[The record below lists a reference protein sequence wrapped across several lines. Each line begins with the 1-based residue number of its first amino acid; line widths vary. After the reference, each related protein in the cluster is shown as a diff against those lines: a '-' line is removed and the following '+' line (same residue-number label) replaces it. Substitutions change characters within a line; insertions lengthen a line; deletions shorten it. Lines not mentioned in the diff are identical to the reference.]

1 MLQSITRFVT
11 RPVEMDQK
19 LGVKFGDSVP
29 LNESSMLT
37 RSKTRFE
44 PLRPNFG
51 LRRWFQRRYHKIDK
65 H

>member
-51 LRRWFQRRYHKIDK
+51 LRR
-65 H
+65 